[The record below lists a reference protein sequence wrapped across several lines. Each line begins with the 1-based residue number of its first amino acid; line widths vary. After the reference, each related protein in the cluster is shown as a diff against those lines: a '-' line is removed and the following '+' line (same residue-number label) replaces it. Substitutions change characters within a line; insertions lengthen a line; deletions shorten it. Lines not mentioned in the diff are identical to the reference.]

1 MRQWPVL
8 DEFGATVREVGS
20 LSHARHFAGGL
31 DWREECWVSSSST
44 IVRRSASHAVLDA
57 LRPLSQVEQKLVT
70 LSSFPPTQSGCT
82 VRTSDDSR
90 MNTWAGVDTPSPNLK
105 SLTS

>member
-1 MRQWPVL
+1 NARRRLDRTALKVIGTQLLRIKTPTDQHRPRHGMRQWPVL

-44 IVRRSASHAVLDA
+44 IVRRSASHAVL
-57 LRPLSQVEQKLVT
+57 
-70 LSSFPPTQSGCT
+70 
-82 VRTSDDSR
+82 
-90 MNTWAGVDTPSPNLK
+90 
-105 SLTS
+105 

>member
-57 LRPLSQVEQKLVT
+57 LRPLSQVKQKTGHTFIISTHSV
-70 LSSFPPTQSGCT
+70 G
-82 VRTSDDSR
+82 VYRSD
-90 MNTWAGVDTPSPNLK
+90 L
-105 SLTS
+105 